1 MGKGSGRRPARSTP
15 ERLKDDQD
23 QTIQS
28 LLEQIS
34 SGDDAR
40 AEDALQALAA
50 HGVGVL
56 PLLLQQLQLDDP
68 DQRWWATAALALID
82 HPDAKVAL
90 LHSLSDG
97 DVSVRQCAAFG
108 LRQQPCPEAIPQ
120 LVEALGDRDR
130 LMARLAADA
139 LTALG
144 EQSISPLTEA
154 LRAPASTVRS
164 EAARALSMIDDTA
177 VIAPLFTALDD
188 PSPLV
193 AHWAEQ
199 GLARLGVGMTF
210 FNPHLG

>member
-1 MGKGSGRRPARSTP
+1 MGEGSGRRPTRSTP

-23 QTIQS
+23 PTIQS

-40 AEDALQALAA
+40 AEDALHALAA

-56 PLLLQQLQLDDP
+56 PLLLQQLQSDDP
-68 DQRWWATAALALID
+68 DQRWWATAALALIE

-90 LHSLSDG
+90 LHRLSDS

-108 LRQQPCPEAIPQ
+108 LRQQPYAEAIPQ

-130 LMARLAADA
+130 LMARLAANA

-144 EQSISPLTEA
+144 EKSISPLTEA

-164 EAARALSMIDDTA
+164 EAARALSMMDDTA

-188 PSPLV
+188 PSALV
-193 AHWAEQ
+193 VHWAEQ
-199 GLARLGVGMTF
+199 GLARLGVGLTF
-210 FNPHLG
+210 FDPHLG

>member
-1 MGKGSGRRPARSTP
+1 VGEGSGRRPTRSTP

-23 QTIQS
+23 PTIQS

-34 SGDDAR
+34 SGDDGR
-40 AEDALQALAA
+40 AEDALHALAA

-56 PLLLQQLQLDDP
+56 PLLLQQLQSDDP
-68 DQRWWATAALALID
+68 DQRWWATAALALIE

-90 LHSLSDG
+90 LHRLSDS

-108 LRQQPCPEAIPQ
+108 LRQQPYAEAIPQ

-130 LMARLAADA
+130 LMARLAANA

-144 EQSISPLTEA
+144 EKSISPLTEA

-164 EAARALSMIDDTA
+164 EAARALSMMDDTA

-188 PSPLV
+188 PSALV
-193 AHWAEQ
+193 VHWAEQ
-199 GLARLGVGMTF
+199 GLARLGVGLTF
-210 FNPHLG
+210 FDPHLG

>member
-1 MGKGSGRRPARSTP
+1 
-15 ERLKDDQD
+15 LKDDQD

-28 LLEQIS
+28 LLEQIF

-40 AEDALQALAA
+40 AEDALYSLAA
-50 HGVGVL
+50 QGVGVL
-56 PLLLQQLQLDDP
+56 PLLLQQLQSNDP
-68 DQRWWATAALALID
+68 DQRWWATAALALIE
-82 HPDAKVAL
+82 HHEAKVAL
-90 LHSLSDG
+90 LNSLSDS

-108 LRQQPCPEAIPQ
+108 LRQQPCLEAIPQ

-144 EQSISPLTEA
+144 EQAISPLTEA

-164 EAARALSMIDDTA
+164 EAARALSMMDDTA
-177 VIAPLFTALDD
+177 VIAPLFSALDD
-188 PSPLV
+188 PSALV
-193 AHWAEQ
+193 VHWAEQ

-210 FNPHLG
+210 FNPRLG